1 MNGLGKRI
9 EVRSRSAFE
18 DKKART
24 SSCALRNARNA
35 LESGGETRGTI
46 LGGAFMRRLT
56 GGSRLRMNQAPRMP
70 ALMGPSRSVP
80 WPRAREA
87 GSFMAARYT
96 RAADPVVRKVLNR
109 VAASRVEYLESCYR
123 GAGLT
128 PAQARAKSLF
138 AYAAYRGL
146 LQLAHEAPGV
156 LPDDWPAYADLV
168 RAALVPAAPSQSKP
182 EPKSRKRPTA

>member
-1 MNGLGKRI
+1 
-9 EVRSRSAFE
+9 
-18 DKKART
+18 
-24 SSCALRNARNA
+24 
-35 LESGGETRGTI
+35 
-46 LGGAFMRRLT
+46 
-56 GGSRLRMNQAPRMP
+56 
-70 ALMGPSRSVP
+70 
-80 WPRAREA
+80 
-87 GSFMAARYT
+87 
-96 RAADPVVRKVLNR
+96 VVRKVLNR
-109 VAASRVEYLESCYR
+109 VAAARVEYLESSYR

-128 PAQARAKSLF
+128 PAQARAKALF